1 MGYDPSECKVRVEAG
16 EEVGSRG
23 RKGSVVEKWGV
34 AFFGG
39 KILYICG
46 HVSWLILDHVSIS
59 PHAFSISL

>member
-16 EEVGSRG
+16 EEV
-23 RKGSVVEKWGV
+23 VEREEGISGGEV
-34 AFFGG
+34 GCGFFWWE
-39 KILYICG
+39 ILYICG

>member
-34 AFFGG
+34 AFFLVG
-39 KILYICG
+39 KYYTY
-46 HVSWLILDHVSIS
+46 VVM
-59 PHAFSISL
+59 